1 MKSAKKTSH
10 ATMLISKKIPKLP
23 RVRGEGW
30 AGGGGG
36 KCQLITSKGEKGGG
50 GPKLRLF
57 VGFINE

>member
-30 AGGGGG
+30 GGGGEMPINDV
-36 KCQLITSKGEKGGG
+36 KRGEGGRG
-50 GPKLRLF
+50 S
-57 VGFINE
+57 EA

>member
-30 AGGGGG
+30 GGGGG
-36 KCQLITSKGEKGGG
+36 KCQLMTSNGEKGGG

>member
-30 AGGGGG
+30 GGGGG
-36 KCQLITSKGEKGGG
+36 GERAIIREKRGGG
-50 GPKLRLF
+50 GGGGGG
-57 VGFINE
+57 VNAN